1 MKEAKCSD
9 AAVAAFKQNYDQL
22 VAGVTGLV
30 SLDRYEHDDGRLP
43 ETCKQQQR
51 QTELMY
57 LRLTSILWYYVGSNP
72 SP

>member
-30 SLDRYEHDDGRLP
+30 SLNRYEHDAGRLP

-51 QTELMY
+51 QTEMMY
-57 LRLTSILWYYVGSNP
+57 LRLTSVLCYRVGGNP
-72 SP
+72 RP